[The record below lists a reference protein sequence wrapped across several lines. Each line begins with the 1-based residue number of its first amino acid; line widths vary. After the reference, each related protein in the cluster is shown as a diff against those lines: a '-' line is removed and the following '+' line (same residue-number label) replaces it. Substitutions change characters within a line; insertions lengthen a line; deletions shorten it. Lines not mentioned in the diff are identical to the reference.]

1 MNIYDRIAEAA
12 AQADH
17 EPRLVDMVKE
27 LHGVRQ
33 GDLYLWRVA
42 SIEEREPL
50 AEMLRRAWPDFRLE
64 KLGPKTSNR
73 QLAPGTTRGSRHE
86 ISAAD
91 AAAVSVYAPSQESH
105 PCEGPLIVA
114 DVRFSIVHPE
124 HAEIQVPAGTYQVI
138 YQRDWAF
145 EEAQRVND

>member
-1 MNIYDRIAEAA
+1 MDIYDRIAQTA

-17 EPRLVDMVKE
+17 EPRVVSLVKE

-42 SIEEREPL
+42 STDEREPL
-50 AEMLRRAWPDFRLE
+50 AELLRSAWPEFH
-64 KLGPKTSNR
+64 LGKIGERTSNR

-86 ISAAD
+86 VAD
-91 AAAVSVYAPSQESH
+91 GDARALTIYAPSRGGH

-114 DVRFSIVHPE
+114 DGRFSVVHPE
-124 HAEIQVPAGTYQVI
+124 HAEIQLPAGTYQVI

-145 EEAQRVND
+145 EAAQRVQD